1 MKCAKKVGDT
11 MFKIGVVGPEASVNR
26 ILNHTEDYEDQVKF
40 LPYPYTE
47 IDEIVEI
54 VENHEFHIDAWLFSG
69 VVPFE
74 VAQAKG
80 KITKDTIYISVT
92 DSAFYKAFLELNYQK
107 GTIIKRM
114 SADIIGGKSDINE
127 GLQQANVD
135 LDECFLKVF
144 QPDFK
149 PEELFHYH
157 IDLWQKGE
165 IDGVLTCLPSVC
177 DQLKDAGV
185 PAAWMTPTH
194 MQIRET
200 LKIIT
205 EKVKASYFKE
215 TQISVV
221 IIEIEDFDA
230 VTAKNNTPYRLQYLE
245 LKLKEII
252 INFCEKVKGTVI
264 EKGHGR
270 YMIFNTRGEIE
281 RELMALRDTV
291 YHLALES
298 SNQVAAG
305 IGFGK
310 TVYSAEE
317 NAYKAIRQSKESKS
331 KELIIIQDDG
341 EAIELEEKKKELK
354 YAVRTVDESLI
365 NKLKTVK
372 VSVKT
377 YNKLIAQIQR
387 MGWTSFS
394 AKDIALHMNMTERN
408 ARRIVMDLQEANL
421 IKCIGEQSHS
431 RGRPTK
437 IYQLH

>member
-1 MKCAKKVGDT
+1 
-11 MFKIGVVGPEASVNR
+11 MFKIGVIGPNASVNR
-26 ILNHTEDYEDQVKF
+26 IVSHTEYYEEQVKF
-40 LPYPYTE
+40 LPFPYTE
-47 IDEIVEI
+47 IYEIEEI

-69 VVPFE
+69 VVPYE
-74 VAQAKG
+74 VAHANG
-80 KITKDTIYISVT
+80 KIKKETIYISVT

-107 GTIIKRM
+107 GTIVKRM
-114 SADIIGGKSDINE
+114 SVDIIRDKSDLNA

-135 LDECFLKVF
+135 LDECFVKVF

-157 IDLWQKGE
+157 IDLWQKGKTE
-165 IDGVLTCLPSVC
+165 GVLTCLPSVC
-177 DQLKDAGV
+177 DQLRDAGV

-221 IIEIEDFDA
+221 IIEVEDFDA
-230 VTAKNNTPYRLQYLE
+230 LTANNNTPYRLQYLE
-245 LKLKEII
+245 LKLREII
-252 INFCEKVKGTVI
+252 INLCEKVKGTVI

-281 RELMALRDTV
+281 RELPALRETV
-291 YHLALES
+291 YHLALEA
-298 SNQVAAG
+298 SNKVAAG

-331 KELIIIQDDG
+331 KKLIMIQDDG
-341 EAIELEEKKKELK
+341 EAIELEEKNEELK
-354 YAVRTVDESLI
+354 YSVRTVDESLI
-365 NKLKTVK
+365 TKLKTVN

-387 MGWTSFS
+387 MGWTSFT
-394 AKDIALHMNMTERN
+394 AKDIALQMNMTERN
-408 ARRIVMDLQEANL
+408 ARRIVMDLHEAEL
-421 IKCIGEQSHS
+421 IKCIGEQSQS
-431 RGRPTK
+431 RGRPSK
-437 IYQLH
+437 IYQLN